1 VLHRLLDVVFQY
13 FAVLVAVLVVPPV
26 AAFALGIALDRTQV
40 VTARLWADEAAVLSG
55 SPYTGKDNGESA
67 AQHQSTLLL
76 ELLQTD
82 SFVSAVISSS
92 DVTATGPA
100 DPRAVAEDLRRNVAV
115 SPEGPHVVIIVYPT
129 AQPDRGVAL
138 MKAVVTAFEQ
148 AQVGVQTSQ
157 VTVADEALQTQLKTA
172 RKEMDDAVAAVQ
184 HYQSSHD
191 VTTLTTDASFQSLR
205 ALATVKVGN
214 YASLVK
220 QADQAAQYQSA
231 IPSVQTTV
239 LRTVDP
245 PRAARPPV
253 NVKGS
258 PGRNALYVLA
268 AVVAIELAFVYNI
281 TRRDQRV
288 RTPHEVVAS
297 LGLRSL
303 GTAPEPG
310 SASAAR

>member
-1 VLHRLLDVVFQY
+1 MSQAQLPSQSSTAAGGSGKSAQTAPGAPIHFPPRVRETESVLHRLLDVVFQY

-129 AQPDRGVAL
+129 AQ
-138 MKAVVTAFEQ
+138 
-148 AQVGVQTSQ
+148 
-157 VTVADEALQTQLKTA
+157 
-172 RKEMDDAVAAVQ
+172 
-184 HYQSSHD
+184 
-191 VTTLTTDASFQSLR
+191 
-205 ALATVKVGN
+205 
-214 YASLVK
+214 
-220 QADQAAQYQSA
+220 
-231 IPSVQTTV
+231 
-239 LRTVDP
+239 
-245 PRAARPPV
+245 
-253 NVKGS
+253 
-258 PGRNALYVLA
+258 
-268 AVVAIELAFVYNI
+268 
-281 TRRDQRV
+281 
-288 RTPHEVVAS
+288 
-297 LGLRSL
+297 
-303 GTAPEPG
+303 
-310 SASAAR
+310 